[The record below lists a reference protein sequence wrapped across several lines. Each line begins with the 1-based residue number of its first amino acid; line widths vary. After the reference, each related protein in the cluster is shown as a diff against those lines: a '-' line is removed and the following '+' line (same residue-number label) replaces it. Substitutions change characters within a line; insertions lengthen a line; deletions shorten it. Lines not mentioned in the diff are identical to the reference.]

1 MTSKE
6 IIVKLIDNHTLT
18 GEEAY
23 ILMNDVLKGEMVV
36 VNETLK
42 DKSGWPY
49 TGGISSVGTYGI
61 SGSPTAVTTT
71 TY

>member
-1 MTSKE
+1 MTSKQ

-23 ILMNDVLKGEMVV
+23 ILINDVLKDEIVA

-42 DKSGWPY
+42 DASGWPHI
-49 TGGISSVGTYGI
+49 GSISSIGNYDV
-61 SGSPTAVTTT
+61 SGLTTAVTTT